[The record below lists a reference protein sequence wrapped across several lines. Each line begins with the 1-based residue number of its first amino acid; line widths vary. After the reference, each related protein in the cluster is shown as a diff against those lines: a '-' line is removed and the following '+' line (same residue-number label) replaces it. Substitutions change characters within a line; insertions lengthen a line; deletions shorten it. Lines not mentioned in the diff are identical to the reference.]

1 MIRAMVFTVALG
13 AFACAPASSSD
24 DENAQGALTGESAA
38 TAKVRFGTFEYRYP
52 GRDGLV
58 KRLVLKEGAEGAV
71 GTFERTEWKKEGRRL
86 ATRKTTGTFT
96 TSTKPMPEFTRTL
109 LHFKT
114 GDGQVETY
122 RYRNDDD
129 GRLQLQIDREGA
141 PRTEVR
147 LVEAADGTKALV
159 GDCKATAVD
168 DMTIFEESFSVD
180 EYPSVDFYRAP
191 DNGFMELWI
200 GSSAFSTKDGD
211 AVTITPSAEGLDA
224 RVVRDGDLT
233 HVVRVRGTTGEV
245 VSTENGQEIHVA
257 TLRCKAR

>member
-1 MIRAMVFTVALG
+1 MVIAVALG

-58 KRLVLKEGAEGAV
+58 KRLFVLKEGAEGAV

-129 GRLQLQIDREGA
+129 GRLQLQINREGA

-180 EYPSVDFYRAP
+180 QYPCRRFLSCTRQR
-191 DNGFMELWI
+191 LH
-200 GSSAFSTKDGD
+200 
-211 AVTITPSAEGLDA
+211 
-224 RVVRDGDLT
+224 RVVDWFVSLQHEGRRRRHHHAIG
-233 HVVRVRGTTGEV
+233 RGP
-245 VSTENGQEIHVA
+245 
-257 TLRCKAR
+257 RRPRRARRRPHARRARSWNDR